1 MENIKI
7 SKLLLGGFTLLILF
21 VIGLGSI
28 SYLQTSELQSQTE
41 KLFLHP
47 LTVQKAIGELKTD
60 VLMIRNKM
68 LNLFPSP
75 TADEIEH
82 TIVSIEFYRQHG
94 EEQIGILKKQYLGPP
109 ADIDT
114 IKKRFTYWNN
124 LRSETFRL
132 AREGENEKAH
142 ERRKETGVAG
152 QAHFR
157 LLESINVVDRFAA
170 EKAASFLKASFDL
183 RNLLHRQLLT
193 IVAAILVLS
202 MIVMTILIGQIR
214 KPLNILTEAARKFKN
229 GDLEARSSFRAGNEF
244 GALSDSFNE
253 LAAGIQANMELNRKI
268 SGFSTLMLTHDNPTL
283 FFNKT
288 LDALC
293 QYTGSQMAAVYT
305 RSQDEKNY
313 EYLMSVG
320 MESGLKPSFSA
331 SGNEGEFGLALLRR
345 EIQVIRNIS
354 KETLFEFHTVSGKFV
369 PAEMVTIPVIASHDI
384 VAVISLATLNS
395 YGDNDIKFL
404 HEIFITL
411 CARVAGILAFKKMKE
426 YSVHIEK
433 QNQELEIQK
442 NELTSQTAEM
452 QIQNRELELQKQQL
466 DEASRLKTSFLS
478 NMSHELRT
486 PLNSV
491 IALAGV
497 LNRRMK
503 GRIPDEEFSYLN
515 VIERNG
521 KHLLALIN
529 DILDIS
535 RIEAGREEFETM
547 RFDMNELV
555 AEVIAMIAP
564 QAEQK
569 GIGIRQVPSQQE
581 AMADT
586 DMEKCRH
593 ILQNLISNA
602 VKFTEKGNVVVEVTG
617 KKGFLDVS
625 VTDTGIGISP
635 DHLPHIFDE
644 FRQGDG
650 STSRRYGGTGL
661 GLAIAKKYA
670 SLLGGSIS
678 VSSVP
683 GKGSEF
689 VLTLPVHYFSLRNP
703 DETGKEPGI
712 AEASFADPKKA
723 PVANVNAPPY
733 KNQLSGTILL
743 VEDSEPAVIQ
753 IRDILEEKGYT
764 ITVADN
770 GSGALTY
777 LETMLPDAIILDL
790 MMPGVDGFQVLK
802 TLREDDRT
810 ALIPVLIL
818 TAKHITRDE
827 LRFLKR
833 NNVHQLIRK
842 GDVNRADLIRA
853 IENMLNPPAQ
863 PKQLPRSPAPGQL
876 RTPPLVLV
884 VEDNPDNMITVKALL
899 SEKFD
904 VIEATDGKQGV
915 EVTAMHYPDLVL
927 MDIAL
932 PEMTG
937 IEAFRL
943 IRNNRALSHI
953 PIIALTAS
961 AMISDRESILA
972 HGFDAYIA
980 KPIEEREFFNT
991 IQQVLFG
998 SH

>member
-1 MENIKI
+1 MKNIKI
-7 SKLLLGGFTLLILF
+7 SRLLLAGFTILILF
-21 VIGLGSI
+21 VIGLGSL
-28 SYLQTSELQSQTE
+28 SFVQTNELQRHTE

-47 LTVQKAIGELKTD
+47 LTVRQAIGELKSD
-60 VLMIRNKM
+60 ILLIRNKM
-68 LNLFPSP
+68 LNLFPTP
-75 TADEIEH
+75 DEVEIEN
-82 TIVSIEFYRQHG
+82 TMVAIEVYVQHG
-94 EEQIGILKKQYLGPP
+94 EEQIGILEKQYLGPH
-109 ADIDT
+109 ADIDSVKNCF
-114 IKKRFTYWNN
+114 IHWNN
-124 LRSETFRL
+124 LRAETIRL
-132 AREGENEKAH
+132 VREGKMAGAL
-142 ERRKETGVAG
+142 ERRKETGIAG
-152 QAHFR
+152 QAHTR
-157 LLESINVVDRFAA
+157 LLESIAVVDRFAA
-170 EKAASFLKASFDL
+170 GKATSFLQSSVDL
-183 RNLLHRQLLT
+183 KDLLHRQLLAM
-193 IVAAILVLS
+193 VAAILVLS
-202 MIVMTILIGQIR
+202 LVIMTILVMQIR
-214 KPLNILTEAARKFKN
+214 KPLHILTEASRKFKN
-229 GDLEARSSFRAGNEF
+229 GDLEARSSFQAENEF
-244 GALSDSFNE
+244 GALSDSFNA
-253 LAAGIQANMELNRKI
+253 LAKSIQSNLELNKKI

-293 QYTGSQMAAVYT
+293 SITGSQMAAIYI
-305 RSQDEKNY
+305 RSQDEKSY
-313 EYLMSVG
+313 EYLLSVG

-331 SGNEGEFGLALLRR
+331 TDYEGEFGTALLRR

-354 KETLFEFHTVSGKFV
+354 RETLFEFHTVAGTFV
-369 PAEMVTIPVIASHDI
+369 PAEMVTIPVIASRDI
-384 VAVISLATLNS
+384 VAVISLATLNRYS
-395 YGDNDIKFL
+395 DQTLKFL
-404 HEIFITL
+404 DEIFITL
-411 CARVAGILAFKKMKE
+411 CARVTGILAFKKMKE
-426 YSVHIEK
+426 YSLQIEK

-452 QIQNRELELQKQQL
+452 QIQNRELEVQKQQL

-497 LNRRMK
+497 LNRRLN
-503 GRIPDEEFSYLN
+503 GRIPEEEFSYLN

-535 RIEAGREEFETM
+535 RIESGREELETG

-555 AEVIAMIAP
+555 AEVIAMITP
-564 QAEQK
+564 QADQK
-569 GIGIRQVPSQQE
+569 GIAIRQLPSRQE
-581 AMADT
+581 AMLET

-602 VKFTEKGNVVVEVTG
+602 VKFTEKGSVVVELTMN
-617 KKGFLDVS
+617 KGFLDVS
-625 VTDTGIGISP
+625 ITDTGIGISP
-635 DHLPHIFDE
+635 DQLPHIFDE
-644 FRQGDG
+644 FRQADG

-678 VSSVP
+678 VTSTP

-689 VLTLPVHYFSLRNP
+689 VLTLPLYHFSGRNP
-703 DETGKEPGI
+703 AESGQEPARPPFPGPVMTTI
-712 AEASFADPKKA
+712 PAGNDTRPKGRV
-723 PVANVNAPPY
+723 P
-733 KNQLSGTILL
+733 GTILL

-764 ITVADN
+764 IAVAGN
-770 GSGALTY
+770 GSEALRY
-777 LETMLPDAIILDL
+777 LETKLPDAIILDL

-802 TLREDDRT
+802 NLREEEKT
-810 ALIPVLIL
+810 ATIPVLIL
-818 TAKHITRDE
+818 TAKHITKEE

-899 SEKFD
+899 SEKFE